1 MQMKD
6 VGMRQRY
13 EQAWRTP
20 AGRQMS
26 SLEGLQEAARQRSVG
41 LVMVVLPLHTSVS
54 LFRGLTNGEVH
65 GQDCAATLSQAS
77 NQSFSQ
83 SFNSWTA
90 LKSEGVSGVRP
101 PLCW

>member
-1 MQMKD
+1 
-6 VGMRQRY
+6 MRQRY

-26 SLEGLQEAARQRSVG
+26 SLEGSQEAAKQRSVG
-41 LVMVVLPLHTSVS
+41 LMMVVLPLRTSVS
-54 LFRGLTNGEVH
+54 LFRGLMNGEVH
-65 GQDCAATLSQAS
+65 GQDCAATLSHAS
-77 NQSFSQ
+77 NQSSSQ

-90 LKSEGVSGVRP
+90 LNSKGVSGARP